1 MSDYEPLN
9 PVQIESKLRSLVSE
23 MTRAQQSLAKQ
34 RDIEVGAEIA
44 YQRARDGAS
53 QGAPPVRRGEFTV
66 GERDQFVDIA
76 TRDEWEEW
84 RRATETRKNAEDYLR
99 VVREQASVV
108 QSLARSVTTAY
119 GLAGVS

>member
-9 PVQIESKLRSLVSE
+9 PVQIESKLRSLVTE
-23 MTRAQQSLAKQ
+23 MTKAQQALAKQ
-34 RDIEVGAEIA
+34 RDIEVGAEIS
-44 YQRARDGAS
+44 YQRARDAVET
-53 QGAPPVRRGEFTV
+53 PPVVRGGFTV
-66 GERDQFVDIA
+66 AERDALIDRV
-76 TRDEWEEW
+76 TRDEWEAW
-84 RRATETRKNAEDYLR
+84 RRATETRKSAEDYLR